1 MPKYVVKEGILDKFI
16 NSFFDSYKKN
26 RINQMKSKLSKDPK
40 LKKLVDDAAER
51 MDRIEKH
58 IEKNT
63 LKDPAAKAYY
73 DRLMG
78 K

>member
-1 MPKYVVKEGILDKFI
+1 MQHAIK
-16 NSFFDSYKKN
+16 SFC
-26 RINQMKSKLSKDPK
+26 QLSKDPK

>member
-40 LKKLVDDAAER
+40 LKKLVDDAAKDMEA
-51 MDRIEKH
+51 IEKH

-63 LKDPAAKAYY
+63 LKDPELKKWVNSL
-73 DRLMG
+73 R
-78 K
+78 

>member
-1 MPKYVVKEGILDKFI
+1 
-16 NSFFDSYKKN
+16 
-26 RINQMKSKLSKDPK
+26 MKSKLSKDPK

-63 LKDPAAKAYY
+63 LKDPELKKWVNSL
-73 DRLMG
+73 R
-78 K
+78 